1 MCIKNMMKITQKIKQ
16 IVRVHTEYT
25 EKNIESLGSMLKIV
39 YWPPSTIDSCSF
51 LIHVQCHPLP
61 HACTCMNEL
70 AAKKKKKNS
79 HTWDYFCIRPHT
91 RDRLRHQMVNPGN
104 IWSLKRKVWK
114 MCTPRLAGQKLLEV
128 GGWCWVKSVTERVL
142 HQKLLCDCFG
152 H

>member
-1 MCIKNMMKITQKIKQ
+1 MMKITQKIKQ

-70 AAKKKKKNS
+70 AAKKKKKKTHILGIIFVLD
-79 HTWDYFCIRPHT
+79 HTHVID
-91 RDRLRHQMVNPGN
+91 
-104 IWSLKRKVWK
+104 
-114 MCTPRLAGQKLLEV
+114 
-128 GGWCWVKSVTERVL
+128 
-142 HQKLLCDCFG
+142 
-152 H
+152 